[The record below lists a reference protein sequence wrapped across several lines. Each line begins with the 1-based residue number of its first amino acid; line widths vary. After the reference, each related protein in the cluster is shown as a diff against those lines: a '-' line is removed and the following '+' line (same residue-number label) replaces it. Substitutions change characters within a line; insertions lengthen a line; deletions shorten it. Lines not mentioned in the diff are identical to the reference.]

1 MVTIAMAATARAGA
15 GGEAR
20 HKRTGAVGAAT
31 ALLIAAFLAVGSL
44 GAYRYVLNF
53 WLYRGFPPPKD
64 PAFVKLAGTEQQ
76 LYLRSAALGGRRQLV
91 DAYLPPGY
99 AQNVNQRYPVFYL
112 LHGFP
117 GRPAAF
123 LSTVKLGVD
132 EDVLVTEGRIRPV
145 ILVMPFGSTGT
156 FNDKEWANGI
166 GAHEGW
172 EAFVARDVVRAIDA
186 RYRTISSASARA
198 IGGLSEGGYGALNIA
213 LHHPGQFRVVESWSG
228 YELAD
233 GTPSIFGGRQALIR
247 YNSPLV
253 RLRAVAPALRRRR
266 TYFWFYSGS
275 TESPSF
281 RKQNADFA
289 GELARARIPHRF
301 FIISGGHNWAVW
313 RADGS
318 RALQVA
324 ANRLQHG

>member
-1 MVTIAMAATARAGA
+1 MTAMAATAGAGAGSEAGHKRAGA
-15 GGEAR
+15 
-20 HKRTGAVGAAT
+20 VSVAT
-31 ALLIAAFLAVGSL
+31 ALLVAAFLAVGSL

-53 WLYRGFPPPKD
+53 WLYRGFPAPRD
-64 PAFVKLAGTEQQ
+64 PAFVKVAGTEQQ
-76 LYLRSAALGGRRQLV
+76 LQLRSAALGGRRQLV
-91 DAYLPPGY
+91 DVYLPPGY
-99 AQNVNQRYPVFYL
+99 AQDVNRRYPVFYL

-132 EDVLVTEGRIRPV
+132 EDVLVNQGRIRPV

-156 FNDKEWANGI
+156 FTDKEWADGI

-172 EAFVARDVVRAIDA
+172 ETFVARDVVRAIDA
-186 RYRTISSASARA
+186 RYRTIPNASARA
-198 IGGLSEGGYGALNIA
+198 IGGLSEGGYGAVNIA
-213 LHHPGQFRVVESWSG
+213 LHHPREFRVVESWSG

-233 GTPSIFGGRQALIR
+233 GISSIYGGRQALIR

-253 RLRAVAPALRRRR
+253 RLRAVAAALRRDHA
-266 TYFWFYSGS
+266 YFWFYSGS

-281 RKQNADFA
+281 RKQNAKFA

-301 FIISGGHNWAVW
+301 FIINGGHNWAVW
-313 RADGS
+313 RANGS
-318 RALQVA
+318 TALQVA
-324 ANRLQHG
+324 ATRLQHG